1 MAEELEELEPVEGEE
16 MLEEEIP
23 LSAEELFE
31 QHKAEIDAAFEE
43 KGFFRR
49 MSEMFSGLSK
59 PKSSAEY
66 KLAKT
71 ELQRLTAPLAA
82 ILLPTMGVIILIV
95 ITAIQGQTKQTIQV
109 DIARAQEEEAELEEE
124 QEQEEIIEQT
134 PPEETVEVTV
144 DTPNVAI
151 ADVVTPAATPQNEPV
166 SVKPATQD
174 SVALIKSPVTMKSMT
189 GSRTP
194 GSIGAMTRGGA
205 GYGDAQTEGAV
216 LKALRWLKKTQNSNG
231 SWNPSPI
238 SNTGL
243 AILSFLAHG
252 ETPSSKEFGYT
263 VQKAMQFLI
272 DSLGRKKD
280 KTGQDVVTFK
290 GTDSHEYATLIAT
303 YALCEAYGMTR
314 NPNTK
319 IVAMQTLQRI
329 VDNQGPTGGWD
340 YGMNKTSTRDDMSYA
355 GWALQA
361 LKAGKMAGLH
371 PKGLDECIKKAIKC
385 LKTRNFRNGGFNYT
399 AGGGPTGLTATG
411 CLAMQLLGYMNETE
425 VKTALDTMRPWLPS
439 FEGNKGKRLSEAL
452 PVGNPQYYC
461 YYAAQCKYQAGMCA
475 GATPANVKTW
485 QDWNVAMKALYPS
498 TIITLPET
506 IEGPD
511 GKPRKIGYWKMNK
524 AEQTCGS
531 GGDTMATCLCALQLM
546 VYYRYLP
553 TTQTKAAK
561 AETPGEDE
569 KKDAKK
575 SNDVDVEVDI

>member
-1 MAEELEELEPVEGEE
+1 MSEELEELEPIEGEE
-16 MLEEEIP
+16 MLEEAP
-23 LSAEELFE
+23 LSAEEIFE

-71 ELQRLTAPLAA
+71 ELQRLAAPLAA
-82 ILLPTMGVIILIV
+82 ILLPTLGVIVLIV

-124 QEQEEIIEQT
+124 QEQEEIVEQT
-134 PPEETVEVTV
+134 PPEETVDVTV
-144 DTPNVAI
+144 DTPNVAV
-151 ADVVTPAATPQNEPV
+151 ADVVTPSATPQNEPV

-194 GSIGAMTRGGA
+194 GSIGAMTRGG
-205 GYGDAQTEGAV
+205 GMYGDAQTEGAV
-216 LKALRWLKKTQNSNG
+216 LKALRWLKKTQEPNG
-231 SWNPSPI
+231 SWKPSPI

-243 AILSFLAHG
+243 AILAFLAHG

-272 DSLGRKKD
+272 DSLGKKKD
-280 KTGQDVVTFK
+280 KTGNTVVTFK
-290 GTDSHEYATLIAT
+290 GADGNEYATLIAT

-340 YGMNKTSTRDDMSYA
+340 YGMNSKSTRDDVSYA

-371 PKGLDECIKKAIKC
+371 PNGLDECIKKAIKC

-411 CLAMQLLGYMNETE
+411 CLAMQLLGYMNENE
-425 VKTALDTMRPWLPS
+425 VKAALDTMRPWLPS
-439 FEGNKGKRLSEAL
+439 FEGNKGKKLTEAL
-452 PVGNPQYYC
+452 PAHNPQYYC
-461 YYAAQCKYQAGMCA
+461 YYASQCKYQAGMCQ
-475 GATPANVKTW
+475 GATPANIKSW
-485 QDWNVAMKALYPS
+485 QDWNLAMKALYPRA
-498 TIITLPET
+498 IKTLPET

-511 GKPRKIGYWKMNK
+511 GKPRQIGFWDCGKD
-524 AEQTCGS
+524 ETCK
-531 GGDTMATCLCALQLM
+531 GGGHTMTTCLCALQLM

-561 AETPGEDE
+561 AETHDDE

>member
-1 MAEELEELEPVEGEE
+1 MAEEEILEEE
-16 MLEEEIP
+16 MLEEETP
-23 LSAEELFE
+23 LTAEEIFE

-49 MSEMFSGLSK
+49 MKDMFSGLSQ
-59 PKSSAEY
+59 PRSSAEY

-71 ELQRLTAPLAA
+71 ELQRLAAPLAA
-82 ILLPTMGVIILIV
+82 ILLPTLGVIVLIV
-95 ITAIQGQTKQTIQV
+95 ITAITGQTKQTIQV
-109 DIARAQEEEAELEEE
+109 DIARAQEDEAELEEE
-124 QEQEEIIEQT
+124 QEQEEVEEQT
-134 PPEETVEVTV
+134 PPEETVDVQV
-144 DTPNVAI
+144 DTPNVSV
-151 ADVVTPAATPQNEPV
+151 ADVQTPNATPQNEPV
-166 SVKPATQD
+166 TVKPAAQD

-194 GSIGAMTRGGA
+194 GSIGAMTRGG
-205 GYGDAQTEGAV
+205 GMYGDATTEGAV
-216 LKALRWLKKTQNSNG
+216 LKALRWLKKTQQSNG

-243 AILSFLAHG
+243 AILAFLAHG
-252 ETPSSKEFGYT
+252 ETPSSKEFGNT
-263 VQKAMQFLI
+263 VQRAMQFLI
-272 DSLGRKKD
+272 DSLCKKKD
-280 KTGQDVVTFK
+280 KNGKDVVSFK
-290 GTDSHEYATLIAT
+290 GTDGNEYATLIAT

-329 VDNQGPTGGWD
+329 VDGQGPTGGWD
-340 YGMNKTSTRDDMSYA
+340 YGINPKSTRDDMSFA

-371 PKGLDECIKKAIKC
+371 PNGLDECIKKAIKC
-385 LKTRNFRNGGFNYT
+385 LKTRNFKSGGFNYT

-411 CLAMQLLGYMNETE
+411 CLAMQLLGYMNEAE
-425 VKTALDTMRPWLPS
+425 VKAALETMRPWLPS
-439 FEGNKGKRLSEAL
+439 FEGNKGKKLTEAL
-452 PVGNPQYYC
+452 PVGNPQYFC
-461 YYAAQCKYQAGMCA
+461 YYASQCKYQAGMCQ

-531 GGDTMATCLCALQLM
+531 GGDTMTTCLCALQLM

-553 TTQTKAAK
+553 TTQTKATK
-561 AETPGEDE
+561 AETSGESD
-569 KKDAKK
+569 KKDKKK